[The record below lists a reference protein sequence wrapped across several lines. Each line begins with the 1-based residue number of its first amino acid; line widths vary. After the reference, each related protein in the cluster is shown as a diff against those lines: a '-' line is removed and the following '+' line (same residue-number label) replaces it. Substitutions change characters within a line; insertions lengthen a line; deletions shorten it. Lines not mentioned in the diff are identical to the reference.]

1 MFVDLREP
9 SRLGEQRMP
18 YDAFFILD
26 RFFAGLAESLCAT
39 GGYYSTFDRDGLM
52 ALYGTTT
59 DVRRGCRDA
68 MRGAIATD
76 VRRGCRDAM
85 RGAIATVERLATINA
100 ALGADPGEP
109 PRAGISIHA
118 GEAIVGA
125 MGQPATPLLSALG
138 RGEPVTYSAV
148 REPHLLASELAQ

>member
-52 ALYGTTT
+52 ALYGTT
-59 DVRRGCRDA
+59 
-68 MRGAIATD
+68 TD